1 MEFKDYYKILGV
13 EKTATKDEISKAFRK
28 LAVKY
33 HPDKNPNNKAA
44 EEKFKEITEANEV
57 LSDPEKRK
65 KYDALGA
72 NWRQHQSSG
81 GGFEDFFS
89 QYRGGRR
96 GGTTYEFSGD
106 FGDLFGRSSG
116 FSDFFESFFGHQG
129 ERSSDSFRSQPHRDR
144 GQDFEAT
151 LYISLEEAYNGTN
164 KEILI
169 EGKKLRVKIDPGTR
183 ADEKLRLKGQGGSSR
198 IGKET
203 GDLYLTIKIAKH
215 PFYEIDGDDLY
226 YDLIIDLY
234 TAVLGG
240 KKRIKLINDKT
251 ISLDIPK
258 GTDNGTVFRIGKFGM
273 KKTSSGEERGEL
285 FIRIK
290 IETPKNLSKKELA
303 LFEELSK
310 LRNE

>member
-13 EKTATKDEISKAFRK
+13 EKSATKDEISKAFRK

-33 HPDKNPNNKAA
+33 HPDKNPNDKAA

-65 KYDALGA
+65 KYDTLGA
-72 NWRQHQSSG
+72 NWNQYQTSG

-89 QYRGGRR
+89 QYGGGRR

-106 FGDLFGRSSG
+106 FGDLFGGTSG
-116 FSDFFESFFGHQG
+116 FSDFFDNIFGQG
-129 ERSSDSFRSQPHRDR
+129 GSRGSKFYGSQRGKEK

-151 LYISLEEAYNGTN
+151 LYVSIEDAYNGTS
-164 KEILI
+164 KDVLI
-169 EGKKLRVKIDPGTR
+169 NGKKIRIKINSGTR
-183 ADEKLRLKGQGGSSR
+183 DGDKLRLKDQGGASR
-198 IGKET
+198 TGMVI
-203 GDLYLTIKIAKH
+203 GDLYLTIKIERH

-226 YDLIIDLY
+226 YDLTIDFY

-240 KKRIKLINDKT
+240 KKKVKLINGKT
-251 ISLDIPK
+251 INLDIPK
-258 GTDNGTVFRIGKFGM
+258 GTDSDSIFRIGNFGL
-273 KKTSSGEERGEL
+273 KKPGSGSERGNL
-285 FIRIK
+285 FVRIK
-290 IETPKNLSKKELA
+290 IDIPKNLSKKELA

-310 LRNE
+310 LRSE